1 MGLVRAAVIST
12 MSALLLAACSQAPQV
27 TPIPTEPPTSSAM
40 PGLERFLEQT
50 VTWTNC
56 GDAECT
62 HITVPL
68 DYEDPDGRTIDLAA
82 TRVPATGKERL
93 GSLLLNPGGPGASAF
108 DYAKA
113 ADFVVGEQIRSAYD
127 VVGVDPRGVGKSDPL
142 TCLTNEQRDAL
153 IEVDGT
159 PDDEG
164 ERAAIAD
171 AAKIPAREC
180 TRADAELAAH
190 MGTVNVAR
198 DFDIVRHVL
207 GDERLNFLGKSYG
220 TAIGAVYAEL
230 FPERV
235 GRMVLDGVLPP
246 DLSLEEISLGQV
258 DGFEAAL
265 VDFSRDCAE
274 HRDCPFAGDGA
285 QVRQSLIDALKRL
298 DAQPLTVDGRLVNE
312 AVASYAVLM
321 YLYAPPGDYEQLRDG
336 LNQLVNEGD
345 ASRLMSMLD
354 ARVSRGPD
362 GQYVDNGT
370 DAFYTVTCADDTTS
384 ATVDEVRALADE
396 WSTRSPLFG
405 SSLAYGLL
413 FCEGWPTA
421 TPPVTQTDAKGAD
434 PILIVSTM
442 HDPATPYAWGQR
454 LAERLDSGVLL
465 TWDGRRHTAYGEGS
479 SCVDDA
485 VDAYLLRG
493 ELPPE
498 GTICQ

>member
-1 MGLVRAAVIST
+1 MGHVRAAFIVIA
-12 MSALLLAACSQAPQV
+12 SALTLAACAQAPEV
-27 TPIPTEPPTSSAM
+27 TPIPTQQPTAGAM
-40 PGLERFLEQT
+40 PGLERFLDQE

-56 GDAECT
+56 GEAECT

-68 DYEDPDGRTIDLAA
+68 DYEDPDGRTIELAA
-82 TRVPATGKERL
+82 TRVLATGKERL

-113 ADFVVGEQIRSAYD
+113 ADFVVGQQIRSAYD
-127 VVGVDPRGVGKSDPL
+127 IVGVDPRGVGKSDPL

-153 IEVDGT
+153 IELDGS
-159 PDDEG
+159 PDDEA
-164 ERAAIAD
+164 ERAAISE

-180 TRADAELAAH
+180 TRADAELAAQ

-198 DFDIVRHVL
+198 DFDIVRQVL

-246 DLSLEEISLGQV
+246 ELSLEEISRGQV
-258 DGFEAAL
+258 DGFEDAL
-265 VDFSRDCAE
+265 VDFSLDCAE
-274 HRDCPFAGDGA
+274 HRDCPFEGDGA

-298 DAQPLTVDGRLVNE
+298 DAQPLTVDGRIVNE

-321 YLYAPPGDYEQLRDG
+321 YLYSPPGDYEQLRDG
-336 LNQLVNEGD
+336 LNQLVHEGD

-370 DAFYTVTCADDTTS
+370 DAFYAVTCADDASTS
-384 ATVDEVRALADE
+384 TVADVQTLAQGWAE
-396 WSTRSPLFG
+396 RSPLFG

-413 FCEGWPTA
+413 FCEGWPAPTS
-421 TPPVTQTDAKGAD
+421 PVTRTDAEGAD
-434 PILIVSTM
+434 PILIVANK
-442 HDPATPYAWGQR
+442 HDPATPYQWGQL
-454 LAERLDSGVLL
+454 LADRLDSGVLL

-479 SCVDDA
+479 SCVDQA

-498 GTICQ
+498 GTVCQ